1 MVSIGLFSQGQ
12 VGAEF
17 SNASLHSLFEL
28 CLQQGRRG
36 LTRERETAAMPSVIN
51 TPMESVTDGFK

>member
-1 MVSIGLFSQGQ
+1 MFSQGQ